1 MSKNLI
7 SADTDFAAH
16 LAAAFESA
24 GFDPA
29 KSLALI
35 ESSGVV
41 VVDGREIAAKTAEG
55 AVVSRPDGLPQGAT
69 VLLWVPAPARL
80 LGRAPWA
87 TFVQGPRAILTAALA
102 EAQLAPFKR

>member
-7 SADTDFAAH
+7 SADADFIVH
-16 LAAAFESA
+16 LSTAFETA
-24 GFDPA
+24 GYDAA
-29 KSLALI
+29 KSLNLI
-35 ESSGVV
+35 EQSGIYI
-41 VVDGREIAAKTAEG
+41 VDGREIAAKTAEG
-55 AVVSRPDGLPQGAT
+55 AVVSRPDGVPQGAT